1 MPYEAVSFPIG
12 GPAVYKGLIWLY
24 SIITAYAVGVVLLGA
39 VTVGEAAGQEY
50 ARLFPVGLA
59 FSSLAALWGVIRSR
73 YTRTVGIEYAG
84 TALLLAGLASYSVA
98 LGVTSFTLP
107 DMVHR
112 LPASL
117 LPAAIAVFPI
127 LRMRNII
134 KVVKAK
140 QAEKHAEKAVNE
152 NDGVAR

>member
-24 SIITAYAVGVVLLGA
+24 SIITAYAVGVVFLGA
-39 VTVGEAAGQEY
+39 NTVGEAAGQDY
-50 ARLFPVGLA
+50 ARIFPVGLA

-84 TALLLAGLASYSVA
+84 TALLLAGLLSYSAA
-98 LGVTSFTLP
+98 LVVTSLSP
-107 DMVHR
+107 EMIHR
-112 LPASL
+112 LPAAL
-117 LPAAIAVFPI
+117 LPAAIGVFPI

-134 KVVKAK
+134 KVVKAR
-140 QAEKHAEKAVNE
+140 HAEKAALKAAS
-152 NDGVAR
+152 GVRR